1 MYIGHG
7 RLCPS
12 LTAFPHY
19 CTDPNITWGMVGVP
33 SSCALLGG
41 FAICARISL
50 LRQQSAEREMSASA
64 CTRSVP
70 VWMIYALTC
79 RYFPPHLRCC
89 HLVHLTLSLRWL
101 CKVGFA
107 MFLDFAQHN
116 CWYINIIA
124 FYLLQSI
131 ASSASV
137 GPWLLWGKYRSSW
150 SLRPWLTRWRCWTA
164 HPNSLLSFIAL
175 CHITIH
181 SITEHWNNSTVEVR
195 YWCGTWPVSD
205 TCMHAWSGYFKYK
218 CKKI

>member
-50 LRQQSAEREMSASA
+50 LRQQSAEREVSASA

-89 HLVHLTLSLRWL
+89 HLVHLTLALRWL

-107 MFLDFAQHN
+107 MFLDIAQHN

-137 GPWLLWGKYRSSW
+137 GLSMVTMGQIQIVLESATMTHQVALLNCAPEQSAI
-150 SLRPWLTRWRCWTA
+150 LDCL
-164 HPNSLLSFIAL
+164 
-175 CHITIH
+175 
-181 SITEHWNNSTVEVR
+181 
-195 YWCGTWPVSD
+195 VSD
-205 TCMHAWSGYFKYK
+205 YHT
-218 CKKI
+218 